1 MSFFSDPSALVL
13 IVGAIAIVA
22 FVVHGLWF
30 SGKPE
35 NRKLN
40 QADRR
45 DDEIR
50 NSSEIGKV
58 RIVSTDVPLKSA
70 ATATANPQA
79 ASEVPLPQSPVIEEI
94 TQEAAAQLER
104 EQEQKK
110 LPQTIEINLV
120 APAQNPYRGEDIE
133 ALCAQYGIL
142 RGEHDIYYVYE
153 NPQERVN
160 EVFRICSLKTPFYFP
175 QEMAGFTTPAIA
187 MYMNLPERGKAS
199 SYFKAMLTAVDI
211 FTSTLGGSMEDNYH
225 RPYTQE
231 MFQDLENKLQEY
243 DAKA

>member
-22 FVVHGLWF
+22 FLVHGLWF

-40 QADRR
+40 KADRR

-58 RIVSTDVPLKSA
+58 RIVSTEAPLKSDSA
-70 ATATANPQA
+70 ATDSTPPSA
-79 ASEVPLPQSPVIEEI
+79 APSAQPPVIEEI
-94 TQEAAAQLER
+94 PKEAAAQLAR

-110 LPQTIEINLV
+110 LPQNIEINLV
-120 APAQNPYRGEDIE
+120 AEPQNPFRGEDIE
-133 ALCAQYGIL
+133 ALCTQYGIL
-142 RGEHDIYYVYE
+142 RGEHDIFYVYE

-160 EVFRICSLKTPFYFP
+160 EVFRICSLKAPFYFP
-175 QEMAGFTTPAIA
+175 QDMAGFTTPAIA
-187 MYMNLPERGKAS
+187 LYMNLPERGKAA

-211 FTSTLGGSMEDNYH
+211 FAAALGGTLQDNYH
-225 RPYTQE
+225 HPYTQD
-231 MFQDLENKLQEY
+231 MLQDLENRLQEY

>member
-70 ATATANPQA
+70 ASSVPGDRRDHPRSSRAT
-79 ASEVPLPQSPVIEEI
+79 
-94 TQEAAAQLER
+94 
-104 EQEQKK
+104 
-110 LPQTIEINLV
+110 
-120 APAQNPYRGEDIE
+120 
-133 ALCAQYGIL
+133 
-142 RGEHDIYYVYE
+142 
-153 NPQERVN
+153 
-160 EVFRICSLKTPFYFP
+160 
-175 QEMAGFTTPAIA
+175 
-187 MYMNLPERGKAS
+187 
-199 SYFKAMLTAVDI
+199 
-211 FTSTLGGSMEDNYH
+211 
-225 RPYTQE
+225 
-231 MFQDLENKLQEY
+231 
-243 DAKA
+243 